1 MQEERIGTR
10 GSEVR
15 LRKNGRIWTRKYPEQ
30 SVRVEPS
37 AEMGCSQHSAP
48 GVCKLQHKGQM
59 HPLPSSVNQ
68 VLLEPSYTHL
78 VTHGL
83 WLFSCH
89 DRIEQ
94 LQQAPNPTIFTL
106 CPFTEKCCQA
116 CSKKSSCCSEVL
128 KPRACYHCTFPG
140 FTSDLLDEKSVCN
153 KPFR

>member
-1 MQEERIGTR
+1 
-10 GSEVR
+10 
-15 LRKNGRIWTRKYPEQ
+15 
-30 SVRVEPS
+30 
-37 AEMGCSQHSAP
+37 MGCSQHSAP

-94 LQQAPNPTIFTL
+94 LQQAPNPTVFTL

-116 CSKKSSCCSEVL
+116 CSKKAVVVVRSSNPEHVTIAHSQASPQTYSMRNLCVISPSGDSENHHSRFL
-128 KPRACYHCTFPG
+128 APWLITRGLMIARQLGSRRNRYQ
-140 FTSDLLDEKSVCN
+140 
-153 KPFR
+153 